1 MVERAPAPDDRR
13 IQMVS
18 LTSRGKENFANM
30 AENQSLDPGMM
41 EQLTAN
47 ELNSLYDLLAR
58 LKELYSPPNR
68 KITGGSRVK
77 IISGGDLNPRHFAW
91 GVVERVA
98 TITINRPQ
106 KPTYFRLLC

>member
-1 MVERAPAPDDRR
+1 MVTNGNVTGLVERLASEGMVERAPAPDDRR

-30 AENQSLDPGMM
+30 AENHIVWILAMM

-58 LKELYSPPNR
+58 LKESIL
-68 KITGGSRVK
+68 T
-77 IISGGDLNPRHFAW
+77 A
-91 GVVERVA
+91 E
-98 TITINRPQ
+98 Q
-106 KPTYFRLLC
+106 KNNLEAAE